1 MSYNAYPF
9 AIATSGNQLV
19 FTFTLPATQPLSM
32 PLVNPWYVNIP
43 NMTIKIDRF
52 NNNLVSFGD
61 TQGII
66 TVDFTLSTSPS
77 PAGGLA
83 AWLALVANLI
93 PSPSTTSQYTSVRK
107 INSQIIPNGGDSA
120 IVFDGLDNVGT
131 DVSYNNSTGVF
142 TVNTTGIYTYHA
154 SIEFFVSLTNVFYY
168 MQRAGVTVNAAFLN
182 NTNYNTFGGTIKFT
196 AGDTF
201 TIRVQNGYGT
211 DISPIDSIGGITTQ
225 FSIVKN

>member
-93 PSPSTTSQYTSVRK
+93 PSPSTTGGYYNV
-107 INSQIIPNGGDSA
+107 INS
-120 IVFDGLDNVGT
+120 F
-131 DVSYNNSTGVF
+131 
-142 TVNTTGIYTYHA
+142 
-154 SIEFFVSLTNVFYY
+154 
-168 MQRAGVTVNAAFLN
+168 
-182 NTNYNTFGGTIKFT
+182 
-196 AGDTF
+196 
-201 TIRVQNGYGT
+201 
-211 DISPIDSIGGITTQ
+211 
-225 FSIVKN
+225 